1 MLPSMWSFHR
11 CCAPTVK
18 PRSPKVWNVTLD
30 QKSKQAIIYIGMPY
44 EKEYLKAENQLFQLL
59 LWSPMDYTV
68 LLCDFWCHSTLTVFG
83 MCWLS
88 HTALSQIQNIT
99 PSKEIIMK
107 ISMDRLQMGT
117 TYKLK
122 VRSIPQVPLQGTW
135 SEWSESYSFVTPVGK
150 WQCSSWMTH

>member
-1 MLPSMWSFHR
+1 MLPSMSSFHC

-30 QKSKQAIIYIGMPY
+30 QKSKQAIIYIHIPY
-44 EKEYLKAENQLFQLL
+44 HKEYLKAENQLFQLL
-59 LWSPMDYTV
+59 LRSPMNYTV
-68 LLCDFWCHSTLTVFG
+68 LLCDFWYHPILTVFG

-99 PSKEIIMK
+99 PSKEIVMK

-117 TYKLK
+117 MYELK
-122 VRSIPQVPLQGTW
+122 VRSIPQVSLQGTW
-135 SEWSESYSFVTPVGK
+135 SEWSELYSFVTPVGK
-150 WQCSSWMTH
+150 WQYGSWKAH